1 VRAAG
6 LAEQIKKAT
15 GAEVQLIRS
24 SGGAFEVRKDGELI
38 FSKLQTGRFPEP
50 EEILSKLK

>member
-15 GAEVQLIRS
+15 GAEVRLVRS